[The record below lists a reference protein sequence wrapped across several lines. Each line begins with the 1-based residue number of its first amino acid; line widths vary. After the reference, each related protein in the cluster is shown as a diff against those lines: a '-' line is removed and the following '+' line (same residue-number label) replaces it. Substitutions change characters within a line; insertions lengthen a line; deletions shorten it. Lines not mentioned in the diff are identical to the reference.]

1 MEIRRKIVEIFVYSE
16 QFTIP
21 IEKVEHYIDKIDK
34 GNLSGYTTQESSE
47 EENNWDG
54 VIEISEEEARG
65 RFFRFWIW
73 YKEIYGDVVQHGG
86 EISIGHF
93 KIVISLKEEVLKG
106 KRGKEYLKKL
116 IYSFTYRTDE
126 GVKVLNKITSED
138 ELIKEVIT
146 ILEDSKGFL
155 LNQEQTE
162 EKSTKFEVEIEEE
175 EYEEINEEF
184 EKRIQRC
191 EVCWERGHKW
201 EECPEMRMEITNED
215 NEVEKG
221 KEESDD
227 EKEDSDEE
235 EKENTKLYDLEVEM
249 EKLRRQWENEDSES
263 EDEIFEELDI
273 NTEGFGLDEN
283 LS

>member
-1 MEIRRKIVEIFVYSE
+1 MSEYSERWKQRSRDHDVIHTQYQRSNRRENTNQDPSCGICNNDFPEGGRQKFNMFWEWYRKITDEFSETENEKEGLGAHSYSDITRRAFNYLLSLGDGGIVAYGLKEDGRSLDENEAIFRIMESVRYRGKLILSGMEIRRKIVEIFVYSE

-21 IEKVEHYIDKIDK
+21 IEKAEHYIDKIDK

-126 GVKVLNKITSED
+126 GVKVLNK
-138 ELIKEVIT
+138 
-146 ILEDSKGFL
+146 
-155 LNQEQTE
+155 
-162 EKSTKFEVEIEEE
+162 
-175 EYEEINEEF
+175 
-184 EKRIQRC
+184 
-191 EVCWERGHKW
+191 
-201 EECPEMRMEITNED
+201 
-215 NEVEKG
+215 
-221 KEESDD
+221 
-227 EKEDSDEE
+227 
-235 EKENTKLYDLEVEM
+235 
-249 EKLRRQWENEDSES
+249 
-263 EDEIFEELDI
+263 
-273 NTEGFGLDEN
+273 
-283 LS
+283 

>member
-126 GVKVLNKITSED
+126 GVKVLNKITNED
-138 ELIKEVIT
+138 KLIKEVIT

-162 EKSTKFEVEIEEE
+162 ENRKRKKEGIQYILENVTPEESEVGDEEKKFEI
-175 EYEEINEEF
+175 
-184 EKRIQRC
+184 
-191 EVCWERGHKW
+191 
-201 EECPEMRMEITNED
+201 
-215 NEVEKG
+215 KG
-221 KEESDD
+221 IKGTRE
-227 EKEDSDEE
+227 
-235 EKENTKLYDLEVEM
+235 
-249 EKLRRQWENEDSES
+249 Q
-263 EDEIFEELDI
+263 
-273 NTEGFGLDEN
+273 
-283 LS
+283 